1 MPYQD
6 FRQFLD
12 VLRKHGELVD
22 IDRPIDLQTDVG
34 KALKQSYVRN
44 GPALLFNLNGTEFP
58 LVGGLYST
66 RSKALLAFEATEE
79 TIFDKVLGGLDRP
92 IAPTIISAA
101 APCHEVVLIGKDIDI
116 TRFPIPTYSPKDGGP
131 YITAGIFISKD
142 PESGVTDIG
151 HYRAQIAGRIR
162 FPFLRSHFIGLENI

>member
-44 GPALLFNLNGTEFP
+44 GPALLFSQNGTEFP

-66 RSKALLAFEATEE
+66 RSKALLAKFT
-79 TIFDKVLGGLDRP
+79 P
-92 IAPTIISAA
+92 S
-101 APCHEVVLIGKDIDI
+101 
-116 TRFPIPTYSPKDGGP
+116 IPG
-131 YITAGIFISKD
+131 
-142 PESGVTDIG
+142 
-151 HYRAQIAGRIR
+151 AGRVHPR
-162 FPFLRSHFIGLENI
+162 DKMRWFRSRLGRLSCVVFIEEADECFD

>member
-22 IDRPIDLQTDVG
+22 IDRPIDLRTDVA
-34 KALKQSYVRN
+34 KALKQSYVRK
-44 GPALLFNLNGTEFP
+44 GPALLFNQNGTEFP

-79 TIFDKVLGGLDRP
+79 TIFDKVLSGLDHP
-92 IAPTIISAA
+92 IAPVLGLSLIHISE
-101 APCHEVVLIGKDIDI
+101 P
-116 TRFPIPTYSPKDGGP
+116 TRRTP
-131 YITAGIFISKD
+131 
-142 PESGVTDIG
+142 
-151 HYRAQIAGRIR
+151 
-162 FPFLRSHFIGLENI
+162 